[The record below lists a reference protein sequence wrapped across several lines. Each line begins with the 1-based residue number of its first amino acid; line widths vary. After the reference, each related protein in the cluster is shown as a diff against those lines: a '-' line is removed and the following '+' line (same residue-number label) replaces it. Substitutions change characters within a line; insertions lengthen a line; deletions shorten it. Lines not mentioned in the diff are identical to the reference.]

1 MKAKDIG
8 SDNRI
13 SELMRYFERERPVSQ
28 SIAPKWNLT
37 CVLFAL
43 SEKPYEPMEEASR
56 LDWSIK
62 TAFLLA
68 FASAKRSSELHALA
82 ADGFFFDEFGKMM
95 TLAYDINFLPKTHHS
110 GSLPKPFQIPSLL
123 GQENADISL
132 CPVRAMKYYLEISAS
147 SRRNRRKLFIPVVG
161 EGEVSKASIS
171 RWIALAIRKA
181 YQGMSNRKLSM
192 LKINAHEVRAMSTSW
207 AFFNHASLTNIM
219 DAACWKSHSTFSK
232 FYLRSMSVQSHDL
245 YKLGPLVAASQIVK
259 K

>member
-1 MKAKDIG
+1 M
-8 SDNRI
+8 NWWR
-13 SELMRYFERERPVSQ
+13 RR
-28 SIAPKWNLT
+28 
-37 CVLFAL
+37 
-43 SEKPYEPMEEASR
+43 SR

-82 ADGFFFDEFGKMM
+82 ADGFFFGWIWKNDDSGLWYF
-95 TLAYDINFLPKTHHS
+95 NFWPKTHHS

-219 DAACWKSHSTFSK
+219 DAACWKSIAHF
-232 FYLRSMSVQSHDL
+232 QSSIF
-245 YKLGPLVAASQIVK
+245 GQCRFRARTCTNWGR
-259 K
+259 